1 MSPDAADPRG
11 GAPPGAPRALA
22 LVGPTASGKSRLAVE
37 VARRLDGEVVSVDSR
52 QVYRGMDVGTAKV
65 TPAERAGIPHYGL
78 DLVDPGER
86 YSAGRFAREARGWIA
101 DIRARGRVPVLAGGT
116 GFFLRALTDPIFRE
130 PALDR
135 GRRRALEAWLDGRPE
150 TDLERWVRV
159 LDPDR
164 AAVAAEGGRQRLAR
178 TLEVALLTG
187 RPLSWW
193 HREAA
198 PEGEPVPVLVVVLE
212 LPREELDRRIDARV
226 ARMVEEG
233 LVDEVRGLTAA
244 GWAPDAPGMTGVGYR
259 QVAAALRGETT
270 LEEALEAVRRATRRY
285 ARRQL
290 TWFRNQLR
298 PPVARIDAL
307 LPLEA
312 QADRVV
318 AAWTKAL
325 EGATGRVLE
334 RGDEG

>member
-1 MSPDAADPRG
+1 MSRDVADAPG
-11 GAPPGAPRALA
+11 GASPEAPRALA

-37 VARRLDGEVVSVDSR
+37 VARRLDGEVVSMDSR
-52 QVYRGMDVGTAKV
+52 QVYRGMDVGTAKA
-65 TPAERAGIPHYGL
+65 TAAERAGIPHHGL
-78 DLVDPGER
+78 DLVDPDER

-130 PALDR
+130 PSLDR
-135 GRRRALEAWLDGRPE
+135 GRRRALEAWLDGRPG

-159 LDPDR
+159 LDPGR
-164 AAVAAEGGRQRLAR
+164 APVAAEGGRQRLTR

-198 PEGEPVPVLVVVLE
+198 PEGEPVPVLTAVLE
-212 LPREELDRRIDARV
+212 LPRDELDRRIGERV
-226 ARMVEEG
+226 PRMVEEG
-233 LVDEVRGLTAA
+233 LVDEVRGLLAV
-244 GWAPDAPGMTGVGYR
+244 GWSPAAPGMTGVGYR
-259 QVAAALRGETT
+259 EVAAALRGETT
-270 LEEALEAVRRATRRY
+270 MEEALEAVRRATRRY

-298 PPVARIDAL
+298 PPVVRIDAL

-312 QADRVV
+312 QAERVV

-325 EGATGRVLE
+325 EGASGRVLE